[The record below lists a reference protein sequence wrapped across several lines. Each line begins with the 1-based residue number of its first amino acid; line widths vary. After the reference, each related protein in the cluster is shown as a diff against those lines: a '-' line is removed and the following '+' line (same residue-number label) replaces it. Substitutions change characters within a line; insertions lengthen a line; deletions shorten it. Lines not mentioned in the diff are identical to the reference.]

1 MADNYKVGVE
11 VTADSKEAE
20 KGLKNVEKS
29 VDNLDKTT
37 KKANK
42 SSDDLN
48 QKLKN
53 LGQGFQTFG
62 KNMSLYVTG
71 PIAALAAVSV
81 RNFGIQEAAINKLN
95 QSLKNAGTFSREA
108 SEDMQAFASQLQKA
122 SVNGDEATL
131 SMLALARNFTQ
142 TNEQAKEL
150 VSAAADL
157 SAATGKSFES
167 SVVNLGKTFAG
178 LAGEIGESVPAL
190 RNLTAEQLKAGAAI
204 DLVAKK
210 FAGSALAET
219 KTFNGQITQLKNSFG
234 DLLEIVGQQLVPFI
248 SSFVTRLQTLIDYL
262 NQLDPV
268 TRNLAIAFAGI
279 VAAIGPLSLG
289 LGTIIKIL
297 PTLKAGFAAIVA
309 VLSGPLGIALAIGA
323 VAAGVAGLVNVF
335 LDLRKAGLSVGE
347 SLVKIFKVVG
357 STVLNVV
364 LQPIL
369 KAYEG
374 VFWVIEKVNSFLGF
388 EGIERS
394 AAAAKTKIQSWSN
407 TVKGLFTDSVDD
419 INQDLSRVGT
429 TLGSSI
435 TFGLVDQFKEAAE
448 KVEEE
453 FTIPV
458 IEQINGIEKKTAPK
472 TNALANS
479 LSNSFANAF
488 TSVTD
493 GTKKVGDAFSDM
505 AQSIVQDL
513 SRMIIQQTIYNA
525 IAGLLPGGASTG
537 VATGGYVN
545 GGQITHRYAQGGMVR
560 GPGTGT
566 SDSIPARLS
575 NGEFV
580 SDAKTVSHFGADFF
594 LNLKHMARSFQSP
607 SPILNRTPGFAN
619 GGLVGGAG
627 AGETRVVIQN
637 SGSPKEATSVT
648 TEQDAQGMVV
658 NVILEDIQKNGN
670 ISKSLQ
676 TNYGL
681 KRGGI

>member
-20 KGLKNVEKS
+20 KGLKDVEKS

-71 PIAALAAVSV
+71 PLAALAAVSV
-81 RNFGIQEAAINKLN
+81 RNFGIQEAAINQLN

-108 SEDMQAFASQLQKA
+108 SEDMQAFASQLQQA
-122 SVNGDEATL
+122 SVNGDETTL

-178 LAGEIGESVPAL
+178 LAGEIGQSVPAL
-190 RNLTAEQLKAGAAI
+190 RDLTAEQLKAGEAI

-219 KTFNGQITQLKNSFG
+219 KTFNGQVTQLKNSFG

-268 TRNLAIAFAGI
+268 ARNLAIAFAG
-279 VAAIGPLSLG
+279 VAAAIGPLSLG

-297 PTLKAGFAAIVA
+297 PTLKAGFTAIVA
-309 VLSGPLGIALAIGA
+309 LLSGPLGIALAIGA
-323 VAAGVAGLVNVF
+323 VVAGVAGLVNVF

-374 VFWVIEKVNSFLGF
+374 VFWVVEKVNSFLGF

-394 AAAAKTKIQSWSN
+394 AAAAKTKIQSWSD

-435 TFGLVDQFKEAAE
+435 TFGLADKFKEAAE
-448 KVEEE
+448 KVDEE
-453 FTIPV
+453 FTSPV
-458 IEQINGIEKKTAPK
+458 IEQINSIEKKTVPK
-472 TNALANS
+472 TNALANT

-493 GTKKVGDAFSDM
+493 GTKKVGEAFSDM

-513 SRMIIQQTIYNA
+513 TRMIIQQAAYNA
-525 IAGLLPGGASTG
+525 IAGLLPGGAATG
-537 VATGGYVN
+537 AATGGYVN
-545 GGQITHRYAQGGMVR
+545 DGQITHRYAKGGMVR

-580 SDAKTVSHFGADFF
+580 SDAKTVSYFGADFF

-619 GGLVGGAG
+619 GGLVGGTG
-627 AGETRVVIQN
+627 VGETRVVIQN

-648 TEQDAQGMVV
+648 TEQDAQGTVL
-658 NVILEDIQKNGN
+658 NIILEDISKNGRV
-670 ISKSLQ
+670 SRTMQS
-676 TNYGL
+676 TYGL
-681 KRGGI
+681 KRGGL